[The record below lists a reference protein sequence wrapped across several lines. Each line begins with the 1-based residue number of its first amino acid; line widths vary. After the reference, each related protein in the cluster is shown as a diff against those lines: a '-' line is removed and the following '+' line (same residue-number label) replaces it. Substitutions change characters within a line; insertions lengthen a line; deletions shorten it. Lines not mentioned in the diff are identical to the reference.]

1 MAGNNPPERKLKT
14 DEISRKGRCIVIT
27 SGKGGVGKT
36 TTTANLGASL
46 ALLGYKVVMIDA
58 DIGLRNLDLVLGLE
72 NRVVFDLI
80 DVLEKKCRTYK
91 QALIK
96 DRRFEDRL
104 FLLPASQTR
113 EKEDVDPDKFK
124 ELCEEMKGEFDFLL
138 IDCPAGIEHGFKT
151 AVTAAD
157 EAIVV
162 TTPDVSSVR
171 DADRVIGLI
180 ESMDKPTPKL
190 IVNRVKYKMV
200 KRKDSLSI
208 ADILEILNIPLLGA
222 IPDDEQIIV
231 STNKGEPVVLHKDRP
246 SAKAFL
252 RTAKRLIDPTLEFSS
267 EELGESGLRKIIT
280 GIISLLK
287 KPVL

>member
-1 MAGNNPPERKLKT
+1 MTGKLSSKTLKT
-14 DEISRKGRCIVIT
+14 DEMKRRGQCIVIT

-36 TTTANLGASL
+36 TTTANLGAAL
-46 ALLGYKVVMIDA
+46 AMLGYKVVMIDA

-80 DVLEKKCRTYK
+80 DVLERKCRSYK
-91 QALIK
+91 QAIIRDK
-96 DRRFEDRL
+96 RFNENL
-104 FLLPASQTR
+104 YLLPASQTR
-113 EKEDVDPDKFK
+113 EKEDVDPEKFK
-124 ELCEEMKGEFDFLL
+124 ALCEEMKSDFDFLL

-151 AVTAAD
+151 AVSAAD

-180 ESMDKPTPKL
+180 ESMDKPTPRL
-190 IVNRVKYKMV
+190 IVNRVKFKMV

-208 ADILEILNIPLLGA
+208 GDILEILSVPLLGA
-222 IPDDEQIIV
+222 IPDDEQVIV
-231 STNKGEPVVLHKDRP
+231 STNKGEPVILTDRP
-246 SAKAFL
+246 AAKAFK
-252 RTAKRLIDPTLEFSS
+252 RTAKRLLDPTLEFS
-267 EELGESGLRKIIT
+267 EDELGESGLRRLFGNLIK
-280 GIISLLK
+280 LLK